1 MMGWLSVI
9 MRNNFF
15 FFSRR
20 TYASAA
26 SDGIRIIA
34 SNGPAL
40 KNKASDAS
48 DQKVTGNNF
57 PMTNKQLREVFWMKD
72 PTTGFWMPENHF
84 DEVDVAELRRKLL
97 YNKQG

>member
-1 MMGWLSVI
+1 MMGRLSVI
-9 MRNNFF
+9 MRNNLIFL
-15 FFSRR
+15 SRR

-34 SNGPAL
+34 SNGPVL

-48 DQKVTGNNF
+48 EKVIGNNF
-57 PMTNKQLREVFWMKD
+57 PITNKQLREVFWMRD

-84 DEVDVAELRRKLL
+84 DEVDVAELRQKLL